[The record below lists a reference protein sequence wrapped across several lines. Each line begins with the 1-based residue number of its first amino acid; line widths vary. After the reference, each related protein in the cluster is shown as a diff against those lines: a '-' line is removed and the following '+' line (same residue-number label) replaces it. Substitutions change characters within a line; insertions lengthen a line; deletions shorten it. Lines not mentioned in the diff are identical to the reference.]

1 MPKYTTNKVCKTP
14 TENVQKRAQKA
25 HENAQNNS
33 KNETK
38 HMKQIGESMHVMY
51 VNDSTKK

>member
-14 TENVQKRAQKA
+14 TVNVQKLAQKT
-25 HENAQNNS
+25 HENAQNKIN
-33 KNETK
+33 NETK
-38 HMKQIGESMHVMY
+38 HMNQFGESMHGMY

>member
-14 TENVQKRAQKA
+14 TVNVQKRAQKP
-25 HENAQNNS
+25 HENAQNKS

-38 HMKQIGESMHVMY
+38 HMNQIGESIHGMY